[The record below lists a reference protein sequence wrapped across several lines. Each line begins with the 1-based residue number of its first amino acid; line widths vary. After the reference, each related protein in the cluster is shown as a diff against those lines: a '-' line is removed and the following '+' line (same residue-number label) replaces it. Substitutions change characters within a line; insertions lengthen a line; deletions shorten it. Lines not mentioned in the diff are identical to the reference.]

1 MPVLSLPVPER
12 FGSRFTVRFLSHTE
26 SKWDAMAV
34 ELVSF
39 MGGTKG
45 YQGI

>member
-1 MPVLSLPVPER
+1 MRFVGLKPVMPKLQR
-12 FGSRFTVRFLSHTE
+12 FE
-26 SKWDAMAV
+26 QSKWDALAV